1 MKRWPRQKAYFW
13 ETAPFFRLLLPLI
26 AGILLYPLWK
36 GSNTVALF
44 TAGFSYLLFIAIA
57 AFKVLAGLRQLVTFF
72 SLHGFL
78 LFFSFSLCYFNDVR
92 NRRDWFGHHVNTAD
106 LFVVRLTE
114 PPSEKEKVWK
124 LEVEV
129 LETILPRDAHA
140 ASGRAFVYAYTD
152 KALPVFHKGDTL
164 LVPNLWEPVQN
175 PGNPFEFNY
184 SLYCSRN
191 NIHYAQYIAANDIMV
206 KGASVKADLSFT
218 EAAHNWCMQVL
229 QQYVADRQALGLV
242 QSMLIGDEV
251 NLDSDLRDAFSET
264 GIVHVI
270 AISGGNIAV
279 VFFMVLVLL
288 RWLRHK
294 KYLWLKYALALP
306 LVWFYVLMAGSSPS
320 AVRAAL
326 MFSLLA
332 LGFMLQ
338 RRLST
343 NSLNHLFATA
353 FILLL
358 AQPMWLFAIGFQLS
372 FVAVLSLILFY
383 RHIYRCYVPANRVA
397 RALWSV
403 IAASLSAEILVFP
416 LVIYYFH
423 TFPLLFIVSNVLA
436 YLLMGLVLVLGISVI
451 AFSFIPA
458 LAKLIATAV
467 SAVVTL
473 FTTLI
478 GVLRRLE
485 PSSFQTLR
493 LTGAELFLVYLMVAF
508 LALYLLQRKMNAA
521 LFAAAMAC
529 LLLASFCFNKYRD
542 LEQRRVVVYNAGKAL
557 RIESIEGEVVTSLFT
572 SGLQSSKKK
581 YLLSPAHIGWQALRE
596 KQGGEDLLLLNGKK
610 ILILKASPL
619 SAADILLVDEVILAY
634 SPLIKDLPQIKQNFN
649 PSRIILA
656 QTMSESQLIDW
667 KILCRKEGIALHPV
681 QEGACILE

>member
-1 MKRWPRQKAYFW
+1 MKRWPRQKAHFW

-44 TAGFSYLLFIAIA
+44 TAGFSYLLFIAVA
-57 AFKVLAGLRQLVTFF
+57 AFKVQSGLRQLVTFL
-72 SLHGFL
+72 SLHGFVF
-78 LFFSFSLCYFNDVR
+78 FFSFSLCYFNDVR
-92 NRRDWFGHHVNTAD
+92 NRKDWFGQHVNTAD

-114 PPSEKEKVWK
+114 APAEKEKVWK

-140 ASGRAFVYAYTD
+140 VNGKAFIYAYKD
-152 KALPVFHKGDTL
+152 KALPAFHKGDTL
-164 LVPNLWEPVQN
+164 LVPNLWEPIQN

-184 SLYCSRN
+184 AQYCSRN
-191 NIHYAQYIAANDIMV
+191 NIYYAQYIAAKDILV
-206 KGASVKADLSFT
+206 KGASAKADLSFA
-218 EAAHNWCMQVL
+218 EAAHDWCMQVL
-229 QQYVADRQALGLV
+229 QQYITDKQALGLV

-279 VFFMVLVLL
+279 LFFMVLVLL

-332 LGFMLQ
+332 LGFILQ
-338 RRLST
+338 RRLSA

-358 AQPMWLFAIGFQLS
+358 AQPMWLYAIGFQLS

-383 RHIYRCYVPANRVA
+383 RHIYRWYVPANKVA

-403 IAASLSAEILVFP
+403 IAASLSAEVLIFP

-451 AFSFIPA
+451 ALSFIPA
-458 LAKLIATAV
+458 VASLLASLV
-467 SAVVTL
+467 SAIVAFFAAV
-473 FTTLI
+473 I
-478 GVLRRLE
+478 NILRGFE
-485 PSSFQTLR
+485 PASFQALR
-493 LTGAELFLVYLMVAF
+493 LSEAELFLVYLLVAF
-508 LALYLLQRKMNAA
+508 LAVYFLQKKASVALLATAA
-521 LFAAAMAC
+521 AC
-529 LLLASFCFNKYRD
+529 LLLSSFCFNRYEDIKQ
-542 LEQRRVVVYNAGKAL
+542 QRLVVYNAAKGHHIE
-557 RIESIEGEVVTSLFT
+557 RIDGETSTVLST
-572 SGLQSSKKK
+572 SKLDPSKKK
-581 YLLSPAHIGWQALRE
+581 YLLSPAHIRWQALKE
-596 KQGGEDLLLLNGKK
+596 TQGDEELLLLAGRKV
-610 ILILKASPL
+610 LILKGSPFP
-619 SAADILLVDEVILAY
+619 SADTTPVDEVIIAY
-634 SPLIKDLPQIKQNFN
+634 DAWIKDLPRVKQIFN

-656 QTMSESQLIDW
+656 QTMSENQLIDW
-667 KILCRKEGIALHPV
+667 KILCRKEGIHLHPV
-681 QEGACILE
+681 QEGAYILE